1 MNFIETIKL
10 NNRQKAIGVIILF
23 PWYLYFAPKIIN
35 FLLNLYLVYFGSN
48 IDINGLNVIYN
59 LVVGIVVAIPL
70 FLAFKNFIYENFRVF
85 KNNLTEN
92 IIWVVTIGLL
102 VSYGLSFV
110 GEMIQNLL
118 LQTSDSEATNQV
130 LVEALV
136 QSNFALMFI
145 QTVII
150 APFVEE
156 MLFRGLIFNSL
167 RQKNIILAHIVSAFL
182 FGLLH
187 VYSYILAGDMS
198 EWIKLIPYM
207 TVGFSLS
214 FAYEKRQTIFA
225 PILLH
230 SLKNCIAVLLLALM
244 Y

>member
-70 FLAFKNFIYENFRVF
+70 FLVFKNFIYENFRVF

>member
-70 FLAFKNFIYENFRVF
+70 FLVFKNFIYENFRVF

-102 VSYGLSFV
+102 VSYGLAFV

-156 MLFRGLIFNSL
+156 MLFRGLIFNGL

>member
-70 FLAFKNFIYENFRVF
+70 FLVFKNFIYENFRVF

-130 LVEALV
+130 LVETLV

>member
-70 FLAFKNFIYENFRVF
+70 FLVFKNFIYENFRVF

-156 MLFRGLIFNSL
+156 MLFRGLIFNGL